1 MTVFICA
8 IFYAYIVIAV
18 NVYRQEII
26 DRANEG
32 YFIRYKVKAPLP
44 IKAMVLFVLTAIAV
58 NTFLFVVVGSDKT
71 ILINILPA
79 IFFVNLLWRYQ
90 RRIKKIDKENR

>member
-1 MTVFICA
+1 MTVLICA

-32 YFIRYKVKAPLP
+32 YFIRYKVKAPFP
-44 IKAMVLFVLTAIAV
+44 IKVMVLFILTAIVV
-58 NTFLFVVVGSDKT
+58 NLFLTIVVGSDKT
-71 ILINILPA
+71 ILINVLPA